1 MPSSLTVTILVS
13 KSVCCVYDINEW
25 QYFNKVDN
33 NEMFG
38 KTLANLIYLR
48 YMIDLFLNLI
58 LAKFNNLI
66 TIHQYLNLAFHL
78 VSSNAM
84 KSLEYKVV

>member
-1 MPSSLTVTILVS
+1 MILMNGAISIKWIIMKCLV
-13 KSVCCVYDINEW
+13 KFW
-25 QYFNKVDN
+25 QIQSIYVLFN
-33 NEMFG
+33 
-38 KTLANLIYLR
+38 
-48 YMIDLFLNLI
+48 MIDLFLNLI